1 MLNIIHSYAPETE
14 TFRRII
20 QLDLRSIYHEQLH
33 EFTEE
38 WKNNDEE
45 ETPYSSIQVGPSLE
59 EQLHQEFPDVP
70 MDEWESWVDSLD
82 EANDSIRM
90 EETWDA
96 FIAIYDEYVY
106 DA

>member
-1 MLNIIHSYAPETE
+1 MLNIIHSYDPETE

-20 QLDLRSIYHEQLH
+20 QLDLRSIYHEQFH

-45 ETPYSSIQVGPSLE
+45 ETPYSSIQVGSSLE

-82 EANDSIRM
+82 EANDSIEM